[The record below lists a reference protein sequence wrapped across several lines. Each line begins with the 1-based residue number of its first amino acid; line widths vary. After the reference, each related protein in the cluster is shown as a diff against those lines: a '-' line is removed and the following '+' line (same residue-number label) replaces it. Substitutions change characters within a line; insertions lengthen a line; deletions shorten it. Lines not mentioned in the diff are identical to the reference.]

1 MKINVGSKNPVKVNA
16 VKEMIADYEFLREV
30 EVIGIEVTTEV
41 ADHPKSLEETI
52 KGAMNRAK
60 NAWDDCDFSFGI
72 ESGLMQVPFSKT
84 GYMDFTCCAIFD
96 GKECHIGLSSA
107 FEYPKEVTRL
117 ILEDGLNAEQAS
129 NKIGLSSNPK
139 LGSAEGILGILTKGR
154 YPRKEYTKEAIRMAL
169 IHLENAP
176 LY

>member
-1 MKINVGSKNPVKVNA
+1 MRVTVGSKNQVKINA
-16 VKEMIADYEFLREV
+16 VKEMIADYPLFAGAEIAGV
-30 EVIGIEVTTEV
+30 EVSTHVG
-41 ADHPKSLEETI
+41 DQPRSLEETI

-60 NAWDDCDFSFGI
+60 NAWGECDYSFGV
-72 ESGLMQVPFSKT
+72 ESGLMQIPFTKT
-84 GYMDFTCCAIFD
+84 GHMDFTVCAIFD
-96 GKECHIGLSSA
+96 GKEHHLGLSSA

-117 ILEDGLNAEQAS
+117 ILEEGLNAEQAS

-169 IHLENAP
+169 IHLENKH